1 MPDGM
6 TIAAGPPDFPIIA
19 NSRSTLELLG
29 QPEASV
35 IGLPA
40 GDHSIAYGLL
50 RAAGVS
56 LPTREQMPLYRA
68 SHLGETVTNEEWVIQ
83 RADGENIT
91 VLVNVVPIRDRQ
103 GCVLGAISCWRDI
116 TARKQSETA
125 QRCLTEVSTLL
136 ATAHDL
142 SSQLEQLA
150 GLLVPTLADWCSI
163 DLLHDDGQMHRHAVV
178 HADPTKAALAKQLH
192 QQSPVLAADAEHP
205 LARVLRTGQSWFDPV
220 VSKARRQA
228 ETRDAGHWDLLQALG
243 FQAEM
248 VVPLLARGRVLG
260 TITCVLGAGA
270 RRYSAADL
278 ALAEELA
285 RRAAVAIENTRLY
298 QAAQTA
304 QAALQQA
311 NAVLERRVE
320 ERTALLQL
328 LYDLTATANVAPSL
342 EEALQQALD
351 RIRAFTGWPVGHVYL
366 SDPDGSG
373 TWTSTSIWHL
383 DDPGRF
389 AAFQQVTQT
398 TQFAPGEGLIGR
410 VGMSGHPEWSADV
423 TTAPTFLRR
432 QAAEE
437 VRLTA
442 GCAVPLFVQQEVVG
456 VLEFYTDKMGAPDT
470 TWLDALGQIGT
481 QLGRMIERQRATE
494 QAQRQQDALLQREK
508 LATMSMLLANVAHEL
523 NNPLAIIV
531 MQADLLQEDLRGGP
545 LTEPVADIAQA
556 AERCERLVRQFLT
569 MARQQPPERAAVALN
584 MLVAETVELLTYP
597 FQVDNV
603 VVHLHLDDQAPPL
616 WGDPHQLQ
624 QVVVNLLTNAQ
635 QALRAVPGRRKITLT
650 TQYDPTQHQITLAV
664 TDTGPGI
671 PPALQG
677 RIFEPFYTSKPPG
690 VGTGLGLPLCR
701 GIVETHGGTLDVTS
715 TLGQGAT
722 FRVTLPVE
730 TAPASPPALPSVAE
744 GHAGRGL
751 TILLV
756 DDELSLARGLA
767 RLLRRDGHTVDTV
780 AHGRL
785 ALAKVD
791 EHAYDLILSDIR
803 MPELDGPS
811 LYRLLER
818 QHPHLCQRLIFLT
831 GDTLEPT
838 TWAFLEEN
846 GMPCLTKPFTLAEVR
861 RAIQRAAG
869 GDTATIDDCGGCSR

>member
-1 MPDGM
+1 
-6 TIAAGPPDFPIIA
+6 
-19 NSRSTLELLG
+19 
-29 QPEASV
+29 
-35 IGLPA
+35 
-40 GDHSIAYGLL
+40 
-50 RAAGVS
+50 
-56 LPTREQMPLYRA
+56 
-68 SHLGETVTNEEWVIQ
+68 
-83 RADGENIT
+83 
-91 VLVNVVPIRDRQ
+91 
-103 GCVLGAISCWRDI
+103 
-116 TARKQSETA
+116 
-125 QRCLTEVSTLL
+125 
-136 ATAHDL
+136 
-142 SSQLEQLA
+142 
-150 GLLVPTLADWCSI
+150 
-163 DLLHDDGQMHRHAVV
+163 
-178 HADPTKAALAKQLH
+178 
-192 QQSPVLAADAEHP
+192 
-205 LARVLRTGQSWFDPV
+205 
-220 VSKARRQA
+220 
-228 ETRDAGHWDLLQALG
+228 
-243 FQAEM
+243 
-248 VVPLLARGRVLG
+248 
-260 TITCVLGAGA
+260 
-270 RRYSAADL
+270 
-278 ALAEELA
+278 
-285 RRAAVAIENTRLY
+285 
-298 QAAQTA
+298 
-304 QAALQQA
+304 
-311 NAVLERRVE
+311 
-320 ERTALLQL
+320 
-328 LYDLTATANVAPSL
+328 
-342 EEALQQALD
+342 
-351 RIRAFTGWPVGHVYL
+351 
-366 SDPDGSG
+366 
-373 TWTSTSIWHL
+373 
-383 DDPGRF
+383 
-389 AAFQQVTQT
+389 
-398 TQFAPGEGLIGR
+398 
-410 VGMSGHPEWSADV
+410 
-423 TTAPTFLRR
+423 
-432 QAAEE
+432 
-437 VRLTA
+437 
-442 GCAVPLFVQQEVVG
+442 
-456 VLEFYTDKMGAPDT
+456 
-470 TWLDALGQIGT
+470 
-481 QLGRMIERQRATE
+481 
-494 QAQRQQDALLQREK
+494 
-508 LATMSMLLANVAHEL
+508 
-523 NNPLAIIV
+523 
-531 MQADLLQEDLRGGP
+531 
-545 LTEPVADIAQA
+545 
-556 AERCERLVRQFLT
+556 
-569 MARQQPPERAAVALN
+569 